1 MAADAGAQQILDLL
15 NHPSEQLGQDAD
27 RIIRAVTKAPS
38 EPYGVI
44 PQDGADAIADMRA
57 YFRDL
62 RTQIDAIDTSDAA
75 VKASA
80 LEALDNL
87 DRTIGIY
94 ELSLEFG
101 ISRPALAKLKRA
113 GKRATVAEKAM
124 QRTIKGLSR

>member
-1 MAADAGAQQILDLL
+1 MAVDAGAQQILDLL
-15 NHPSEQLGQDAD
+15 NQPSEQLGQDAD

-62 RTQIDAIDTSDAA
+62 RTQINAIDTADTTA
-75 VKASA
+75 KASA
-80 LEALDNL
+80 LEALDNF
-87 DRTIGIY
+87 DRTFGVY

-101 ISRPALAKLKRA
+101 ISRPALSKLKKA
-113 GKRATVAEKAM
+113 KKAATETEKAM
-124 QRTIKGLSR
+124 QRTITRLSQ

>member
-1 MAADAGAQQILDLL
+1 MPVDEGAQRILDLL
-15 NHPSEQLGQDAD
+15 NQPSEQLGQDVD
-27 RIIRAVTKAPS
+27 RIIRAVARAPR

>member
-15 NHPSEQLGQDAD
+15 NQPSAQLGQDAD

-62 RTQIDAIDTSDAA
+62 RTQISAIETVDAA
-75 VKASA
+75 AKANA
-80 LEALDNL
+80 LEALDNF
-87 DRTIGIY
+87 DRTIGVY

-101 ISRPALAKLKRA
+101 ISKPALSKLKKA
-113 GKRATVAEKAM
+113 DKRATEAKRAM
-124 QRTIKGLSR
+124 KRTIRGLSQ